1 MGEAAQ
7 GCDFGGRRIE
17 RDEFMRSLAKM
28 VGAFALGLFFADA
41 AVADTLELKDG
52 RVLQGRYLGGTQA
65 VVRFEINGDVRTFS
79 VNDVVGVTFT
89 GASGKSSAPAVA
101 PPADAA
107 PQAAPPSAAAPAE
120 AVPPTADAPGSAAPT
135 APPAADAPP
144 PVAAPPDTSAASAAP
159 PADASQPPV
168 TSQDVPPAPL
178 AAAKPAP
185 AAPQSPAAHVAP
197 QALPAQDPAAQYG
210 EVTIPAGQVLLVR
223 MIDGVD
229 SSRNQVG
236 DIFHASLETDL
247 YVNSTLLAH
256 KGADIYGRLA
266 NVQEAGKLSGSAEL
280 QLELMRIVIDG
291 RDYSLVSSDY
301 SLKGQGRG
309 ADTAKKVSGG
319 AIVGAII
326 GAIAGGGK
334 GAAIGAGAGSAAG
347 AGVQIFTKGEKVKV
361 PSETLLEFRLQQ
373 PAMVTPTER

>member
-1 MGEAAQ
+1 
-7 GCDFGGRRIE
+7 
-17 RDEFMRSLAKM
+17 MRSLAKT
-28 VGAFALGLFFADA
+28 VAVITLGLFFAGA
-41 AVADTLELKDG
+41 AMADTLGLKDG
-52 RVLQGRYLGGTQA
+52 RILQGRYLGGTQA

-89 GASGKSSAPAVA
+89 GGSGKSSGPAVA
-101 PPADAA
+101 PPADAV
-107 PQAAPPSAAAPAE
+107 PQAAPVE
-120 AVPPTADAPGSAAPT
+120 TGPPTALASAAPT
-135 APPAADAPP
+135 APPT
-144 PVAAPPDTSAASAAP
+144 AAPPADTSAASAAP
-159 PADASQPPV
+159 SADASQPPV
-168 TSQDVPPAPL
+168 TSQDVPPPPP
-178 AAAKPAP
+178 AAAKPAL
-185 AAPQSPAAHVAP
+185 AAPQSVGAP
-197 QALPAQDPAAQYG
+197 GAVQAPRAQDPAAQYG
-210 EVTIPAGQVLLVR
+210 EVTIPAGQALLVR

-229 SSRNQVG
+229 SSKNQVG
-236 DIFHASLETDL
+236 DVFHASLETDL
-247 YVNSTLLAH
+247 YVNNTLLAR

-291 RDYSLVSSDY
+291 HDYSLVSSDY

-347 AGVQIFTKGEKVKV
+347 AGVQVFTKGEKVKV